1 MKRRQRIAIPG
12 RLRLPDRRQQHRAAR
27 RVEPVTALLA
37 TADPCREF
45 RHAHVVFGCATLSTG
60 TADQCGRLK
69 HSSTRFPGWGAKRSE
84 ERRVGKECVSTC
96 RSRWSPSHHKKQNNI
111 THTPK

>member
-37 TADPCREF
+37 TVDPCREF

-69 HSSTRFPGWGAKRSE
+69 HSSTRFPGWGAKSGSSTCAIDRTSGNTKSE
-84 ERRVGKECVSTC
+84 E
-96 RSRWSPSHHKKQNNI
+96 
-111 THTPK
+111 HTSELQSLMRISY

>member
-69 HSSTRFPGWGAKRSE
+69 HSSTRFPGWGAKSGSSRSE
-84 ERRVGKECVSTC
+84 EHTSELQSLMRISYAVFCLE
-96 RSRWSPSHHKKQNNI
+96 KK
-111 THTPK
+111 KKA